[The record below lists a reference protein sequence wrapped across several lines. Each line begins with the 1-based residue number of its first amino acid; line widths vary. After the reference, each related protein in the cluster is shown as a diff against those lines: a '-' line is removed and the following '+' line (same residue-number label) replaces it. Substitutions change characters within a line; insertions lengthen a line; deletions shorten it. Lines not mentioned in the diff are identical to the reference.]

1 MRLDEFVTAW
11 VVGVGAAWVQA
22 YGSASQIPARTP
34 YLPAHLRLMLQVVG
48 SMPWTA
54 MTSWTPDTDLPAL
67 SDGIKQFVQ
76 ELFTKDR
83 QQAASKVHQ
92 RGKGWMAIVWGIWS
106 ASGVGMVYYSESGEL
121 PNAPVIH
128 HVMTKCKSQHLVQLF
143 PLSVKSDY

>member
-1 MRLDEFVTAW
+1 
-11 VVGVGAAWVQA
+11 
-22 YGSASQIPARTP
+22 
-34 YLPAHLRLMLQVVG
+34 
-48 SMPWTA
+48 